1 MHENEILISR
11 MVKFIKPRTYSKL
24 FKRLYKSKTK
34 KNSGKEYIYTK
45 HMHLMLHK
53 GILWFNRETVTDR
66 ML

>member
-34 KNSGKEYIYTK
+34 KLRQRIYI
-45 HMHLMLHK
+45 HK
-53 GILWFNRETVTDR
+53 IYASHVTQR
-66 ML
+66 NLVV